1 MRPSSG
7 WSPVRVLPVPLN
19 SYSQMEGW
27 ELRKRFPPQQQCA
40 GSWPALHEPRAM
52 LFAGMACGCWS
63 RSETA
68 QVTPQAQLPAL
79 TLTQMVSAA
88 NVEYSQEE
96 DSSQVGKEFSCT
108 NVLYH
113 LAAGLK
119 CTPLPILVFIQ
130 AWKRSWR
137 TCRMSVAKWEPE
149 ARVKAPERYFLQP
162 SVQRSA
168 QHGGVV
174 TCPWLS
180 VKQ

>member
-1 MRPSSG
+1 MCRQ
-7 WSPVRVLPVPLN
+7 L
-19 SYSQMEGW
+19 
-27 ELRKRFPPQQQCA
+27 A
-40 GSWPALHEPRAM
+40 RAM
-52 LFAGMACGCWS
+52 LLAGMACGCWS

-68 QVTPQAQLPAL
+68 QVTPRAPLPAL

-88 NVEYSQEE
+88 NIEYSQEE
-96 DSSQVGKEFSCT
+96 DSSQVGKRVQLHEHI
-108 NVLYH
+108 LYH

-119 CTPLPILVFIQ
+119 CIPLPILVFIQ

-149 ARVKAPERYFLQP
+149 ARLKAPEKYFLQP

-174 TCPWLS
+174 TCP
-180 VKQ
+180 